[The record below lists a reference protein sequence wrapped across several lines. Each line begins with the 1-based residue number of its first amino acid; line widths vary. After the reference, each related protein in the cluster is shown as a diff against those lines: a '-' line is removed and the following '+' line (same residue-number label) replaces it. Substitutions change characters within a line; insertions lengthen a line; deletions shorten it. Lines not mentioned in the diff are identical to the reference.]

1 MRNLIAAVLIVLTGV
16 TGFAQ
21 NFEAPKLDASK
32 FEKVKAKV
40 GGDFAIQY
48 QALNHSI
55 NGSSDSLIDLKHN
68 INLPTANFNITTDL
82 GPGVQLYMNTFL
94 SSRHHNDAWVEGG
107 YLTIDN
113 LPFLP
118 AADPVMKYLTIKAG
132 VFNPNYGDAH
142 FYRSTNAHV
151 VDNPFVG
158 NWIMDSY
165 TTNPGMEIMYRN
177 NGVLA
182 MVGTNNGR
190 MNYGRGNDLGKDLVF
205 LWKLAYDKQFTDDF
219 RGRVSLSGYHVPE
232 GHSGSTL
239 WGGDRSG
246 ARYYNVMQWT
256 GLNDNFRSGRWDPG
270 SEQTQMN
277 SYQANIFAKFKGL
290 EVFGIFEDMKGVRY
304 TLNQHFTQTAVQ
316 AIYRLGDFYLGT
328 RWNNVS
334 DNNGST
340 VTRLNLGGGWNML
353 DNVLVKVD
361 YVNQKYSGPAK
372 HVVGQ
377 DKNNSYIAQ
386 SLDGGKFNG
395 VVVEAAISF

>member
-1 MRNLIAAVLIVLTGV
+1 MRNLIAAVLVVLTGLS
-16 TGFAQ
+16 GFAQ

-32 FEKVKAKV
+32 FEKVKVKV

-55 NGSSDSLIDLKHN
+55 NGSSDSLVDLKHN
-68 INLPTANFNITTDL
+68 INLPTANLKINADL

-94 SSRHHNDAWVEGG
+94 SSRHHNEAWVEGG

-151 VDNPFVG
+151 INNPFVG

-165 TTNPGMEIMYRN
+165 TTNPGMEIMFRN
-177 NGVLA
+177 NGLLA

-219 RGRVSLSGYHVPE
+219 RGRVALSGYHVPS
-232 GHSGSTL
+232 GHSGSYL
-239 WGGDRSG
+239 YNADRAGS
-246 ARYYNVMQWT
+246 RYYDVMLWHT
-256 GLNDNFRSGRWDPG
+256 ESLMDPGNRSTGRWDPG
-270 SEQTQMN
+270 TGQTQMN
-277 SYQANIFAKFKGL
+277 SYQANLFAQFKGL
-290 EVFGIFEDMKGVRY
+290 NIFGIYEDETGVRRGAD
-304 TLNQHFTQTAVQ
+304 QHFTQTAIQ
-316 AIYRLGDFYLGT
+316 AIYNIGAFYVGT
-328 RWNNVS
+328 RWNKVT
-334 DNNGST
+334 DNAGSN
-340 VTRLNLGGGWNML
+340 VTRVNFGGGWHML
-353 DNVLVKVD
+353 DDVLVKLD
-361 YVNQKYSGPAK
+361 YVNQKYDGPAF
-372 HVVGQ
+372 GEI
-377 DKNNSYIAQ
+377 N
-386 SLDGGKFNG
+386 GGKFNG

>member
-55 NGSSDSLIDLKHN
+55 NGSSDSLVDLENN
-68 INLPTANFNITTDL
+68 INLPSANFNITADL

-232 GHSGSTL
+232 GHSGSYL
-239 WGGDRSG
+239 YNADRAG
-246 ARYYNVMQWT
+246 ARYYDVMLWHT
-256 GLNDNFRSGRWDPG
+256 ESLMDPANRSTGRWDPG
-270 SEQTQMN
+270 TGQTQMN
-277 SYQANIFAKFKGL
+277 SYQANIFAQFKGL
-290 EVFGIFEDMKGVRY
+290 NIFGIYEDETGVRRGAD
-304 TLNQHFTQTAVQ
+304 QHFTQTALQ
-316 AIYRLGDFYLGT
+316 AIYNIGAFYVGT
-328 RWNNVS
+328 RWNNVT
-334 DNNGST
+334 DNAGSK
-340 VTRLNLGGGWNML
+340 VTRVNFGGGWHML
-353 DNVLVKVD
+353 DDVLVKLD
-361 YVNQKYSGPAK
+361 YVNQKYDGPAF
-372 HVVGQ
+372 GEI
-377 DKNNSYIAQ
+377 N
-386 SLDGGKFNG
+386 GGKFNG